1 MTTNKTPRIAVIGS
15 NMVDLVTYVNRMPV
29 RGETVEAPSFEMGH
43 GGKGANQA
51 VAAAKL
57 GAAVVMVT
65 KVGDDMFADATIR
78 NLASFG
84 VDTKHA
90 RRVAGR
96 SSGVAPIMVEPS
108 GENSILI
115 VKGANSDLSPN
126 DIERAAEDLKT
137 CDIILLQ
144 LEIPLETVYAAIA
157 FGKRHG
163 VKTLLNP
170 APATPELDP
179 EKIRDV
185 SFLVP
190 NETELAILTG
200 MPVGTEDEIA
210 AAARSLI
217 AKGIGTV
224 IVTMGARGAL
234 LVTASDTRNIAPVR
248 VTPVDTTGAGDAF
261 VGSFA
266 RYYAAELGP
275 GGGARQGGP
284 LRRRFGHPPRHA
296 ESLRNGRRIR
306 GLLRRPASRK
316 PVAQMREFVSPGW
329 RLSRAASNLTAAV
342 R

>member
-1 MTTNKTPRIAVIGS
+1 MTETTKPRIAVIGS
-15 NMVDLVTYVNRMPV
+15 NMVDLVTYVKRMPV

-57 GAAVVMVT
+57 GASVVMVT
-65 KVGDDMFADATIR
+65 AVGDDMFADNTIR

-84 VDTKHA
+84 VDTTYV

-115 VKGANSDLSPN
+115 VKGANADLSPA
-126 DIERAAEDLKT
+126 DIENAAEDLKT
-137 CDIILLQ
+137 CDLILLQ
-144 LEIPLETVYAAIA
+144 LEVPLETVYAAIA

-179 EKIRDV
+179 EKMRDV
-185 SFLVP
+185 SFFVP

-234 LVTASDTRNIAPVR
+234 LVTAAAFAALSRCESRRSTPPAPATPSSAASPAISPAASASKRRLPERPATRRI
-248 VTPVDTTGAGDAF
+248 GH
-261 VGSFA
+261 SA
-266 RYYAAELGP
+266 R
-275 GGGARQGGP
+275 
-284 LRRRFGHPPRHA
+284 HP
-296 ESLRNGRRIR
+296 ESLCIGGSI
-306 GLLRRPASRK
+306 
-316 PVAQMREFVSPGW
+316 
-329 RLSRAASNLTAAV
+329 
-342 R
+342 